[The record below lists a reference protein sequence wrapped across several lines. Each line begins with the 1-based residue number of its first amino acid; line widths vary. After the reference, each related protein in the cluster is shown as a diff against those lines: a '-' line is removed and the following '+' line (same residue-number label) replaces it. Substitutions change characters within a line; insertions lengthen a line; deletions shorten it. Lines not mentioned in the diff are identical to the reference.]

1 MKKIIINI
9 IIILFL
15 LCIGFVAGVFVKH
28 IPGITLNHNIGLAD
42 IVNFVVVVL
51 IAIITPLVFNQWQDN
66 KRFIKNFLID
76 EVKSVIKEA
85 EKIKKIIDDCAI
97 NNKTNNIHRKSI
109 NMHFQC
115 LNNKIDSLG
124 QQIDISFKKP
134 CNGLKEGLEKEYLKY
149 WKKTTEGNL
158 MSDSFIIDQNFCR
171 MHNVIFAG
179 FETNLKKA
187 IHVINNL

>member
-1 MKKIIINI
+1 MKRKIINI

-42 IVNFVVVVL
+42 IVNFVIIVL

-76 EVKSVIKEA
+76 EVKSIIKEA
-85 EKIKKIIDDCAI
+85 EKIKNIINDCAI
-97 NNKTNNIHRKSI
+97 NNKTNDIHRKSI

-115 LNNKIDSLG
+115 LDNKIDSLG
-124 QQIDISFKKP
+124 QQIDISFKKS

-158 MSDSFIIDQNFCR
+158 MSASFIIDQNFYR
-171 MHNVIFAG
+171 MHNVIFSS
-179 FETNLKKA
+179 FETDLKKA